1 MTADIYTLTLIIQ
14 LSCCKSFEDDYTK
27 WNVGLDIHVILI
39 IWSIIISLATKMPFT
54 SLESII
60 QVLSSV
66 GNEQSWKK
74 KYHSPW

>member
-1 MTADIYTLTLIIQ
+1 MTADICTLTLIIQ

-27 WNVGLDIHVILI
+27 SNVGLDIHVILI

-54 SLESII
+54 IKSITSLESII

-66 GNEQSWKK
+66 GNEQS
-74 KYHSPW
+74 